1 MASSADV
8 YVFGDQSTPV
18 LDKLQALV
26 RVKDNA
32 LLTSFLGEAFLA
44 VRREIVSL
52 SSLERKS
59 IPEAESLSLL
69 LEGVRRSEP
78 HAALDSAFV
87 CIYEIGYYID
97 YLARSDK
104 QHPSASSSFLLGICT
119 GSIAAAAVS
128 CAKDVFDISRLGVE
142 AATVAFRLGM
152 HVRRRAENLG
162 CLIPSSW
169 SMILSSNQE
178 KLVSEALQQ
187 FSKEKNL
194 TSSTRPYISAVGP
207 GFTTISGPPSILES
221 LKACDAFSGKRL
233 YPAPIHGPY
242 HNSSAYSE
250 SSLDNTLAS
259 ILEDVEFLD
268 NKMLIPIISCASGS
282 RLHQLS
288 FGDLLDDVLSSAL
301 SQQIRM
307 DLVTDAL
314 LETISSNEA
323 TLIPINSQTTVCSLA
338 DWLAKRGATTRI
350 GPTLE
355 SLAKDRAEP
364 HVASG
369 DDNKIAIIGFSGR
382 FPEADNLDEFWDLLI
397 RGLDVHKPVPEERFA
412 RDHYD
417 PTGQRKNTSQVQ
429 YGCWLKSAGYFD
441 TQFFHMSPKE
451 AMQTDPAQRLA
462 LLTAYE
468 ALEMAGVVPDRT
480 PSTQRNRVGVYYGTT
495 SNDWGEV
502 NSSQDVDT
510 YYIPG
515 ANRAFIPGR
524 VNYFFKFTGP
534 SIAVDTACSSSL
546 AAINLAITSL
556 KNRDCDTA
564 IAGGTNVMTNPDNFA
579 GLDRGHFL
587 SRTGN
592 CKAFDDGADGYCR
605 ADGIGTLIL
614 KRLPDAIADSDPIF
628 GVILG
633 AHTNHSAESVSITRP
648 LADAQEY
655 LFKKLLNE
663 TGIHPHDVSY
673 VEMHGTGTQAG
684 DAVEMRSV
692 LNSFAFDHSRPR
704 DKSLYLGSVKA
715 NVGHAESASGV
726 LAIIKVLLMMQKNTI
741 PPHCGIKTKIN
752 QGFPK
757 DLDHRG
763 VRIALKDGVD
773 WTRPEGG
780 KRRVLVNNFS
790 AAGGNTSL
798 LLEDAPAIHLERQ
811 HQDADVRTE
820 HVVAVSARSTKALEE
835 NLKALEAYIAN
846 SWAPEGE
853 LLSQLSYTT
862 TARRVHHS
870 RRVAFV
876 TNSLDDLRKSLLK
889 AAAAAGQVKG
899 IPAVSPKVGFL
910 FTGQGAQETA
920 MAIGYYRSF
929 SSFRSDIHQIDSVA
943 TLQGLPSVLPLIHGT
958 KPVEDLSAVVVQL
971 GTCIIQIALARFW
984 ASLGITPQYVI
995 GHSLGEYAALQ
1006 IAGVLSINDAI
1017 FLCGHRAA
1025 LLDKKCTAYTH
1036 GMVAVKAAADELR
1049 QHISSDLKVEIACV
1063 NGTEDTVLS
1072 GPNADIETLCSK
1084 LTQSG
1089 YKLHKLEIP
1098 FAFHSSQVDPILDD
1112 LEELAS
1118 QIEFHEPKLPIVS
1131 PLLCTLLTGD
1141 TLGPQYI
1148 RRHCRETV
1156 DFLGAIKMAEAQ
1168 GIMDRS
1174 GMCIEIGAHPILT
1187 RMVKS
1192 IIGQEFRCLASL
1204 RRKEDHFKTLA
1215 DSLCAL
1221 HLAGF
1226 SVNWEEYHRDFA
1238 SSRNVLPLPKYSWQL
1253 ANYWMQ
1259 YKYSWCLTKG
1269 DEPVENTA
1277 VGVPVHT
1284 RALRLSDSVHN
1295 VIEQAHGDKRSSITA
1310 ESDMHDPSL
1319 LAIAQNHRVNNL
1331 TMAPSTLFA
1340 DIAFTLAK
1348 HLIENHGLDTQTNL
1362 PSINNMAVEKALIVG
1377 ETGPQ
1382 RFRASLDMDWTTMH
1396 GSVRIFSVNAGGKQ
1410 TTVHAV
1416 CDVAVE
1422 NPSTHRESWQSHAY
1436 LIQRGIKQL
1445 VRGASDGSAHMMR
1458 RGLLYKIFSNS
1469 VQYGSAFQGIEQVWF
1484 DSEGLEG
1491 TGKVFMPSGKDTFA
1505 LNPYCCDSLGH
1516 ITGFIM
1522 NCSDSLDLDDHVY
1535 INHGWRT
1542 LRLVEPYQCD
1552 VQYQTYVKMQ
1562 AVGSDDSTYS
1572 GDVHVLR
1579 DGKIIGICGG
1589 VTFKKVA
1596 RKVLEMLLP
1605 KPSGA
1610 KAKSAAVKHVASVPV
1625 SHAVLTPPST
1635 ANHSVGTTSP
1645 PEPAGLPVA
1654 SASGLVQKALEI
1666 IADEIGVD
1674 ISDLTDS
1681 TLLADLGV
1689 DSLMSLTILGNFR
1702 EELDL
1707 DIPAAQFYEFST
1719 VQDLKSFLGAN
1730 DQDFSSSNS
1739 EADSSASSAPSTSPS
1754 DHGDDVVEE
1763 VKPVVAEIPRSTST
1777 ILQGT
1782 KHCSR
1787 TLFLFPDGAGSAT
1800 SYVTLPSISPD
1811 MRVIGLNS
1819 PYLTKPHEF
1828 NCALQDIT
1836 GSYLS
1841 EVRRRQPSGP
1851 YHLAGWSAGGVSAFD
1866 AARQLVSEGEVVESL
1881 ILIDSPNP
1889 VGLGKL
1895 PKRMYDFLEKSGIFG
1910 AFEMGEE
1917 AQAPPDWLFQHFC
1930 VFIEALDRYVP
1941 EPFEHGMAP
1950 KTTIIWAAD
1959 GVCKNPDDPRPEAQP
1974 DDPRGMNWLLNN
1986 REDFGPNGWDEFIG
2000 AENIGTMAI
2009 ENANHFTMM
2018 REPIASAL
2026 CAKIREAMGVN

>member
-1 MASSADV
+1 MASSTDV

-18 LDKLQALV
+18 LDKLQALL

-32 LLTSFLGEAFLA
+32 LLTYFLGEAFLA
-44 VRREIVSL
+44 VRHEIVSL
-52 SSLERKS
+52 SSIERKS

-97 YLARSDK
+97 
-104 QHPSASSSFLLGICT
+104 
-119 GSIAAAAVS
+119 IAAAAVS
-128 CAKDVFDISRLGVE
+128 CAKDVFEISKLGVE

-162 CLIPSSW
+162 YSTPSSW

-178 KLVSEALQQ
+178 ELVSEALQE
-187 FSKEKNL
+187 FSKDKNL
-194 TSSTRPYISAVGP
+194 TSSTRPYVSAVGP
-207 GFTTISGPPSILES
+207 GFTTVSGPPSILES
-221 LKACDAFSGKRL
+221 LKALDTFSGKRL
-233 YPAPIHGPY
+233 YPAPIYGPY
-242 HNSSAYSE
+242 HSALAYSE
-250 SSLDNTLAS
+250 SSLEHAIAS
-259 ILEDVEFLD
+259 ILEDTEFLE

-282 RLHQLS
+282 RLDQLS
-288 FGDLLDDVLSSAL
+288 FGSLLKDVLSSAL

-314 LETISSNEA
+314 LETISGSDA
-323 TLIPINSQTTVCSLA
+323 TLIPVNAQTTVCSLA

-355 SLAKDRAEP
+355 SLVKDQAEP
-364 HVASG
+364 QVAPG
-369 DDNKIAIIGFSGR
+369 DENKIAIIGFSGR
-382 FPEADNLDEFWDLLI
+382 FPEADNLDKFWDLLI

-763 VRIALKDGVD
+763 VRIAQKESVD
-773 WTRPEGG
+773 WSRPEGG

-798 LLEDAPAIHLERQ
+798 LLEDGPAVHPARQ
-811 HQDADVRTE
+811 HQDGDPRTE

-835 NLKALEAYIAN
+835 NMKALEAFIAN

-876 TNSLDDLRKSLLK
+876 TNGLDDLRKSLLN

-899 IPAVSPKVGFL
+899 IPAVSPKVGFI

-920 MAIGYYRSF
+920 MANGYYKSF
-929 SSFRSDIHQIDSVA
+929 SSFRSDIHQLDSIA
-943 TLQGLPSVLPLIHGT
+943 TLQGFPSVLPLIHGT
-958 KPVEDLSAVVVQL
+958 TPVEDLSAVVVQL

-984 ASLGITPQYVI
+984 ISLGITPQYVI

-1006 IAGVLSINDAI
+1006 IAGVLSVNDAI

-1036 GMVAVKAAADELR
+1036 GMVAVKAAADDLR
-1049 QHISSDLKVEIACV
+1049 QRISSDLKVEIACV

-1072 GPNADIETLCSK
+1072 GPNADIESLCGK
-1084 LTQSG
+1084 LTQAG

-1118 QIEFHEPKLPIVS
+1118 QVEFHEPKLPIVS
-1131 PLLCTLLTGD
+1131 PLLRTLLTGD

-1168 GIMDRS
+1168 GIMDRT

-1221 HLAGF
+1221 HLAGL
-1226 SVNWEEYHRDFA
+1226 SINWDEYHRDFA
-1238 SSRNVLPLPKYSWQL
+1238 SSRNVLQLPKYSWQL

-1269 DEPVENTA
+1269 DAPVENGLVGA
-1277 VGVPVHT
+1277 VVQT

-1295 VIEQAHGDKRSSITA
+1295 VIEQVHGDKRSSITV
-1310 ESDMHDPSL
+1310 ESDMHDASL
-1319 LAIAQNHRVNNL
+1319 LTIAQNHRVNGL

-1348 HLIENHGLDTQTNL
+1348 HLIQTHGLDAQTNL

-1382 RFRASLDMDWTTMH
+1382 LFHASLDMDWTSMH
-1396 GSVRIFSVNAGGKQ
+1396 GSVRIFSVNASGKQ
-1410 TTVHAV
+1410 TTLHAV

-1422 NPSTHRESWQSHAY
+1422 NPSSHRESWQSHAY
-1436 LIQRGIKQL
+1436 LIQRGITQL
-1445 VRGASDGSAHMMR
+1445 VKGAGDGTAHMMR

-1469 VQYGSAFQGIEQVWF
+1469 VQNWQGLHAIRQ
-1484 DSEGLEG
+1484 
-1491 TGKVFMPSGKDTFA
+1491 
-1505 LNPYCCDSLGH
+1505 GH
-1516 ITGFIM
+1516 FCTQPV
-1522 NCSDSLDLDDHVY
+1522 L
-1535 INHGWRT
+1535 
-1542 LRLVEPYQCD
+1542 LRQFGPHHRL
-1552 VQYQTYVKMQ
+1552 
-1562 AVGSDDSTYS
+1562 
-1572 GDVHVLR
+1572 H
-1579 DGKIIGICGG
+1579 
-1589 VTFKKVA
+1589 
-1596 RKVLEMLLP
+1596 
-1605 KPSGA
+1605 
-1610 KAKSAAVKHVASVPV
+1610 H
-1625 SHAVLTPPST
+1625 
-1635 ANHSVGTTSP
+1635 
-1645 PEPAGLPVA
+1645 
-1654 SASGLVQKALEI
+1654 
-1666 IADEIGVD
+1666 
-1674 ISDLTDS
+1674 
-1681 TLLADLGV
+1681 
-1689 DSLMSLTILGNFR
+1689 
-1702 EELDL
+1702 EL
-1707 DIPAAQFYEFST
+1707 Q
-1719 VQDLKSFLGAN
+1719 
-1730 DQDFSSSNS
+1730 
-1739 EADSSASSAPSTSPS
+1739 
-1754 DHGDDVVEE
+1754 
-1763 VKPVVAEIPRSTST
+1763 
-1777 ILQGT
+1777 
-1782 KHCSR
+1782 
-1787 TLFLFPDGAGSAT
+1787 
-1800 SYVTLPSISPD
+1800 
-1811 MRVIGLNS
+1811 
-1819 PYLTKPHEF
+1819 
-1828 NCALQDIT
+1828 
-1836 GSYLS
+1836 
-1841 EVRRRQPSGP
+1841 
-1851 YHLAGWSAGGVSAFD
+1851 
-1866 AARQLVSEGEVVESL
+1866 RQL
-1881 ILIDSPNP
+1881 
-1889 VGLGKL
+1889 
-1895 PKRMYDFLEKSGIFG
+1895 
-1910 AFEMGEE
+1910 
-1917 AQAPPDWLFQHFC
+1917 
-1930 VFIEALDRYVP
+1930 
-1941 EPFEHGMAP
+1941 
-1950 KTTIIWAAD
+1950 
-1959 GVCKNPDDPRPEAQP
+1959 
-1974 DDPRGMNWLLNN
+1974 
-1986 REDFGPNGWDEFIG
+1986 GP
-2000 AENIGTMAI
+2000 
-2009 ENANHFTMM
+2009 
-2018 REPIASAL
+2018 
-2026 CAKIREAMGVN
+2026 